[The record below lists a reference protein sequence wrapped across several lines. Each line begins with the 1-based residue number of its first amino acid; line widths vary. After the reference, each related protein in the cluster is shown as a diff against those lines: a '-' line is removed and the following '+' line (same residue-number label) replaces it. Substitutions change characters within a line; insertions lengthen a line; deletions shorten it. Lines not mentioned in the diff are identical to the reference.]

1 MSKESQMIDKL
12 IEVDKQMKAT
22 QKQNSNYVYVV
33 FVETRYETG
42 RNYGDWSINYAYE
55 KEIKCI
61 VDNENQAKKIVQ
73 DLDNVNKDDDTS
85 YYYEKWEVKHG
96 K

>member
-1 MSKESQMIDKL
+1 MTKESKMINKL
-12 IEVDKQMKAT
+12 IEVDKQMKA
-22 QKQNSNYVYVV
+22 KQNSNHVYVV
-33 FVETRYETG
+33 FCEVRYETG

-61 VDNENQAKKIVQ
+61 TDNENHAKKIVQ
-73 DLDNVNKDDDTS
+73 DLDNTNKDDDTS